1 MDVLFTVFSE
11 AMLPG
16 RDFALA
22 LAAVLFATTL
32 KAFAGFGFGLAVVP
46 LLSLILPPAE
56 AVPLSL
62 MLDLIGSSQL
72 VPSARKQVD
81 WRSLRLLVP
90 AALIAIPLGVY
101 LLAALP
107 PDGLRI
113 GIALV
118 LMATVALMASG
129 ASLPARVPR
138 PAVLGVGGLAGFL
151 SGATAMPGPPVMIYF
166 LARPNP
172 AAVNRASL
180 LVFFVFTDIA
190 SIATGLISGVVM
202 AKTMALALM
211 LSPALVLG
219 NLIGHRLFGLA
230 HERHY
235 RNAVLTLLS
244 VIALVTL
251 IEAVAG

>member
-1 MDVLFTVFSE
+1 
-11 AMLPG
+11 MLPG
-16 RDFALA
+16 HDFALA

-46 LLSLILPPAE
+46 LLSLILHPAE
-56 AVPLSL
+56 AVPMSL

-90 AALIAIPLGVY
+90 GALIAIPFGVY

-107 PDGLRI
+107 ADGLRL

-129 ASLPARVPR
+129 ARLPGRVPR
-138 PAVLGVGGLAGFL
+138 PAVLGVGGLAGLL

-190 SIATGLISGVVM
+190 SIATGLVSGVVM
-202 AKTMALALM
+202 AKTVTLAVL

-235 RNAVLTLLS
+235 RSAVLGLLS

-251 IEAVAG
+251 FEALHG